1 MADLTHDFADDG
13 FHEIHLSGKQLVF
26 LFMATTV
33 VAVVIFLC
41 GVQVGRS
48 VPTQRTQEAFADPT
62 PMASAQTPAP
72 PAAAAGPPAAEPP
85 VPPAETDELSY
96 KKRLEGEATA
106 KESLKPAPE
115 PPARTAPPVTARAQ
129 PAPAPAPAP
138 AAAPVPPA
146 PQPTATT
153 ATTATTGTP
162 QAGTWVLQVHALRDA
177 KAANGIVQR
186 LSRKG
191 YPAFLVASNAPTS
204 MYRVFVGRYKDRSE
218 AERVAERLKKE
229 EQFNPWITR

>member
-1 MADLTHDFADDG
+1 MPVADLTHDFADDG

-48 VPTQRTQEAFADPT
+48 VPTQRTQESFADPT
-62 PMASAQTPAP
+62 LAASAQTLP
-72 PAAAAGPPAAEPP
+72 PPVAAAGPPAAEPP

-106 KESLKPAPE
+106 KESLKPAAE
-115 PPARTAPPVTARAQ
+115 APARTAPPATARSQ
-129 PAPAPAPAP
+129 PAPAPAPP
-138 AAAPVPPA
+138 AAAVPA
-146 PQPTATT
+146 PQ
-153 ATTATTGTP
+153 TTATTGTAQP
-162 QAGTWVLQVHALRDA
+162 GTWVLQVHALRDA
-177 KAANGIVQR
+177 KVANGIVQR

-191 YPAFLVASNAPTS
+191 YPAFLVASNGPTS

>member
-1 MADLTHDFADDG
+1 VADLTHDFADDG

-48 VPTQRTQEAFADPT
+48 VPTQRAQEQFIDPT
-62 PMASAQTPAP
+62 PTASAAPATAP
-72 PAAAAGPPAAEPP
+72 PVATAGPPAVEPP

-96 KKRLEGEATA
+96 KKRLESAAAT
-106 KESLKPAPE
+106 KESLKPVAE
-115 PPARTAPPVTARAQ
+115 PPARTPP
-129 PAPAPAPAP
+129 P
-138 AAAPVPPA
+138 AAR
-146 PQPTATT
+146 PQPTAPPAAT
-153 ATTATTGTP
+153 APAPQQTVATPP
-162 QAGTWVLQVHALRDA
+162 QPGTWVLQVHALRDA
-177 KAANGIVQR
+177 KVANGIVQR
-186 LSRKG
+186 LSKKG
-191 YPAFLVASNAPTS
+191 YPAYLAASGAPTS
-204 MYRVFVGRYKDRSE
+204 MYRVLVGRYKDRAE

>member
-1 MADLTHDFADDG
+1 VAEITHDFADDG

-48 VPTQRTQEAFADPT
+48 VPTQRAQEQFTDPT
-62 PMASAQTPAP
+62 PTASAAP
-72 PAAAAGPPAAEPP
+72 TAAAPVAAAGPPAVEPP
-85 VPPAETDELSY
+85 VPPAEADELSY
-96 KKRLEGEATA
+96 KKRLEGAATP
-106 KESLKPAPE
+106 KESLKPATE
-115 PPARTAPPVTARAQ
+115 PSPARTPPPAARPQPAAPPS
-129 PAPAPAPAP
+129 
-138 AAAPVPPA
+138 AAAVA
-146 PQPTATT
+146 PQQTAATT
-153 ATTATTGTP
+153 PP

-177 KAANGIVQR
+177 KVANSIVQR

-191 YPAFLVASNAPTS
+191 YPAYVAASGAPTS
-204 MYRVFVGRYKDRSE
+204 MYRVLVGRYKDRAE